1 MEEILKKNLINIAM
15 HNKSLCDKILSVR
28 ELSKQLEISSNLA
41 GEYNLLIN
49 GKPVHSITD
58 INKESENL
66 FEQLNIDKNLSIHF
80 IYGLGLGYLSDK
92 YIEKA
97 KGRVVVYEP
106 DIETLYYVL
115 SAVDFSENFKTGRLY
130 FASSYDEFDNI
141 LNLLFRYKTNVTVS
155 YLDYYKLYHKS
166 EVETFTEFVQ
176 NRVQLIDHN
185 FTFQVT
191 NCFSF
196 FSRTLENVAKKF
208 LLPMLTD
215 YKDAFKGKPAL
226 IVSAGPSLNKN
237 IELIK
242 KYQDNAIIFC
252 VGTALGT
259 LYNNGITPD
268 FVNVIERNNT
278 KVLYDFPFS
287 KDINFICETFTE
299 SSYLNI
305 DFKQKLLT
313 ASIETDDARWFLEKA
328 GRELVHFETKGTVAY
343 HALYSAYYLGC
354 DPIILIG
361 QDLAYTDGR
370 CYAKGS
376 KFEGLEC
383 IFDED
388 SQKYKIVL
396 SDYEK
401 FKEAY
406 CSSFAD
412 YPEEVK
418 DNVIKERL
426 QELNKNLHMVKGQ
439 NNNLLP
445 TEGVYSLFIEY
456 IKNFASRYK
465 SERTLINSSIGG
477 ALIEGF
483 EVIPLETAINKFA
496 PAVFDKKA
504 LIDSVKFQPKIQLEK
519 IIFNLKDDIKV
530 LNEALLKLQKGT
542 VIAAN
547 LKKELDRSRIYTS
560 KAIDMTIKL
569 SAIYTDLTNNYM
581 LKNRAVKISM
591 LTQYSNVNY
600 LNKEHTSIS
609 DYSVACEYACAYLD
623 YFNNNI
629 ININATI
636 YFITLALKE
645 LEEINEGSNTKS

>member
-1 MEEILKKNLINIAM
+1 MEDILKNNLINIAM
-15 HNKSLCDKILSVR
+15 HNKSLCDKVLSVQ
-28 ELSKQLEISSNLA
+28 EFSKHFEISQNLA
-41 GEYNLLIN
+41 GEYNLLID

-58 INKESENL
+58 INNESESL
-66 FEQLNIDKNLSIHF
+66 FEQLNIDKNLSVHF
-80 IYGLGLGYLSDK
+80 IYGSGLGYLADK

-106 DIETLYYVL
+106 DIEALRFVL
-115 SAVDFSENFKTGRLY
+115 SSVDFSENFKTGRLY
-130 FASSYDEFDNI
+130 FASSFEEFDNI
-141 LNLLFRYKTNVTVS
+141 INLLFRYKTNVTVS
-155 YLDYYKLYHKS
+155 YLDYYKLYHKP
-166 EVETFTEFVQ
+166 EVEAFTDYVQ
-176 NRVQLIDHN
+176 NRVQLVDHN
-185 FTFQVT
+185 FTFQIT

-196 FSRTLENVAKKF
+196 FSRTLQNASKKF

-226 IVSAGPSLNKN
+226 IVSAGPSLHKN

-242 KYQDNAIIFC
+242 KYQDNAIIFS

-287 KDINFICETFTE
+287 KDISFICETFTE
-299 SSYLNI
+299 SSYLDV

-313 ASIETDDARWFLEKA
+313 ASVETDDARWFLEKA

-354 DPIILIG
+354 NPLILVG

-388 SQKYKIVL
+388 TQKYKIVL
-396 SDYEK
+396 SDYDK

-412 YPEEVK
+412 YPDDVK
-418 DNVIKERL
+418 DCVINDRL
-426 QELNKNLHMVKGQ
+426 QELNKNLCMVKGQ
-439 NNNLLP
+439 NNNMLP

-456 IKNFASRYK
+456 IKNFAQRYK
-465 SERTLINSSIGG
+465 AERTLINSSVGG
-477 ALIEGF
+477 ALIDGF
-483 EVIPLETAINKFA
+483 DVIPLEEVFTGFA
-496 PAVFDKKA
+496 SSAFDKKS
-504 LIDSVKFQPKIQLEK
+504 LIDSIKFEPKVSPKTVIT
-519 IIFNLKDDIKV
+519 NLKDDIKV
-530 LNEALLKLQKGT
+530 LNETLRKLEKGAL
-542 VIAAN
+542 IASN
-547 LKKELDRSRIYTS
+547 FKKELDRSRFYTS
-560 KAIDMTIKL
+560 KAADMAVKL
-569 SAIYTDLTNNYM
+569 SVIYADLTNNYM
-581 LKNRAVKISM
+581 LKNRAVKIAL
-591 LTQYSNVNY
+591 LTEYSNVNY
-600 LNKEHTSIS
+600 LNKEHGAIS
-609 DYSVACEYACAYLD
+609 DYSDACEYSDAYNS
-623 YFNNNI
+623 YFKNNI

-636 YFITLALKE
+636 YYISLAVKE
-645 LEEINEGSNTKS
+645 LEESDESSNTKS